1 MTTVLA
7 SIDEM
12 LLDVV
17 KSIVLHHKYTNLSL
31 MKDLLDRG
39 ADPYVILHKTSSYKF
54 VLQRNNR
61 GEFAA
66 LLDEFEDHSKNGHVR
81 EDDST
86 YEGLVSR

>member
-17 KSIVLHHKYTNLSL
+17 KSIVLHHKYSNLTL
-31 MKDLLDRG
+31 MKDLLENG
-39 ADPYVILHKTSSYKF
+39 ADPYVVLHNTSAYKF
-54 VLQRNNR
+54 VLQRNTS

-66 LLDEFEDHSKNGHVR
+66 LLDEFEDHSKGGHVR
-81 EDDST
+81 EDEST